1 MTYEEAKQALEGY
14 SALGSVYG
22 LENITRLMDAL
33 GRPERALEI
42 VHVAG
47 TNGKGSTVTTLAAIL
62 EAAGIP
68 TATYTSP
75 EVSTY
80 LDRFRTRGLPAEEEA
95 FVRAFERTEAACEG
109 IVGAGFPHPT
119 IFEMELAIAVLIALD
134 AGCTAM
140 VLETGLGGRLDATN
154 VVEHPALVVFTAI
167 GMDHMQ
173 FLGNTI
179 AAIAREKAGIIKRGV
194 PVVSYDND
202 AAANAVIRETACAL
216 AAPCR
221 FADADAAEVVARDL
235 DGQTILYG
243 GVRYSYP
250 LIGTHQLKNFVLI
263 LTAVEALREAGW
275 QIPEDAV
282 HTALSRVRWPGR
294 FEIVCKKP
302 VIVLDGAHNPQA
314 AQALA
319 ETVRTWFPGK
329 RAHFLMHIFRDKDA
343 SGILRQIAPVC
354 ESLTLTTIDRE
365 RSADPAA
372 LGAIA
377 AQFLPADAI
386 QLEQDFAKALQN
398 TLRTLAPDDILI
410 ICGSLSHL
418 ETSRRLLAHNERIE
432 VSW

>member
-1 MTYEEAKQALEGY
+1 M
-14 SALGSVYG
+14 
-22 LENITRLMDAL
+22 
-33 GRPERALEI
+33 
-42 VHVAG
+42 
-47 TNGKGSTVTTLAAIL
+47 
-62 EAAGIP
+62 
-68 TATYTSP
+68 
-75 EVSTY
+75 
-80 LDRFRTRGLPAEEEA
+80 
-95 FVRAFERTEAACEG
+95 
-109 IVGAGFPHPT
+109 
-119 IFEMELAIAVLIALD
+119 LIALD

-179 AAIAREKAGIIKRGV
+179 AAIAREKAGIIKRGA

-235 DGQTILYG
+235 DGQTILYR
-243 GVRYSYP
+243 GVRYRYP

-319 ETVRTWFPGK
+319 ETVRAWFPGK
-329 RAHFLMHIFRDKDA
+329 RAHFSCTSSATRTLPA
-343 SGILRQIAPVC
+343 SCARSRLSAPV
-354 ESLTLTTIDRE
+354 SPSP
-365 RSADPAA
+365 RSTASAPP
-372 LGAIA
+372 IR
-377 AQFLPADAI
+377 Q
-386 QLEQDFAKALQN
+386 
-398 TLRTLAPDDILI
+398 RLAP
-410 ICGSLSHL
+410 SLRSFARGRHP
-418 ETSRRLLAHNERIE
+418 A
-432 VSW
+432 

>member
-80 LDRFRTRGLPAEEEA
+80 LDRFRTCGLPAEEEA

-154 VVEHPALVVFTAI
+154 VV
-167 GMDHMQ
+167 
-173 FLGNTI
+173 
-179 AAIAREKAGIIKRGV
+179 
-194 PVVSYDND
+194 
-202 AAANAVIRETACAL
+202 
-216 AAPCR
+216 
-221 FADADAAEVVARDL
+221 
-235 DGQTILYG
+235 
-243 GVRYSYP
+243 
-250 LIGTHQLKNFVLI
+250 
-263 LTAVEALREAGW
+263 
-275 QIPEDAV
+275 
-282 HTALSRVRWPGR
+282 
-294 FEIVCKKP
+294 
-302 VIVLDGAHNPQA
+302 
-314 AQALA
+314 
-319 ETVRTWFPGK
+319 
-329 RAHFLMHIFRDKDA
+329 
-343 SGILRQIAPVC
+343 
-354 ESLTLTTIDRE
+354 
-365 RSADPAA
+365 
-372 LGAIA
+372 
-377 AQFLPADAI
+377 
-386 QLEQDFAKALQN
+386 
-398 TLRTLAPDDILI
+398 
-410 ICGSLSHL
+410 
-418 ETSRRLLAHNERIE
+418 
-432 VSW
+432 